1 MEVNK
6 LGMSCGFPKWE
17 TEYISGKYRKNQGQA
32 NRRVTEFGCS
42 LMLLLMRSFTR
53 NKTRFTSSHPQNVES
68 NSTSHVFWPLTFNL
82 MLSWMEH
89 HSKDSQEQ
97 LQEELAM
104 LHRDFP
110 NLKREQLLEAK
121 ENLDRYF
128 DLAVRIFLRLEKER
142 AKTPFDTTKK
152 NS

>member
-1 MEVNK
+1 ME
-6 LGMSCGFPKWE
+6 
-17 TEYISGKYRKNQGQA
+17 T
-32 NRRVTEFGCS
+32 
-42 LMLLLMRSFTR
+42 
-53 NKTRFTSSHPQNVES
+53 
-68 NSTSHVFWPLTFNL
+68 
-82 MLSWMEH
+82 

-128 DLAVRIFLRLEKER
+128 DLAVRIFLRLERE
-142 AKTPFDTTKK
+142 KTDKPFDSSSK

>member
-17 TEYISGKYRKNQGQA
+17 TEYISGKCRKNQGQE
-32 NRRVTEFGCS
+32 NRRVTEVGTC
-42 LMLLLMRSFTR
+42 LTLLLMRSFTI
-53 NKTRFTSSHPQNVES
+53 NKTRSHRPHPQNGEP
-68 NSTSHVFWPLTFNL
+68 NSTSHVFWPLTFDL
-82 MLSWMEH
+82 MLPWMEPYP
-89 HSKDSQEQ
+89 KDSQEQ

-110 NLKREQLLEAK
+110 SLKREQLLEAK

-128 DLAVRIFLRLEKER
+128 DLAVRIFLRLEKE
-142 AKTPFDTTKK
+142 KMQKDFDTSTK